1 MNHSRAASAVAQALL
16 TVISSQAHEGLKLPK
31 VVEAL
36 FVGRLLLAMQV
47 DQLHDSS
54 TEFHGVL
61 EYLLLSLHG
70 VICIFRVLVDL
81 IDVRHSKNSHGGRLR
96 FKSAQDGHALLC
108 LGVVAGISAQ
118 G

>member
-1 MNHSRAASAVAQALL
+1 M
-16 TVISSQAHEGLKLPK
+16 KLPK
-31 VVEAL
+31 VVKAL
-36 FVGRLLLAMQV
+36 FEDPLLLSMHV
-47 DQLHDSS
+47 DELHDSS

-81 IDVRHSKNSHGGRLR
+81 VNVSNCKNSHGGRLR
-96 FKSAQDGHALLC
+96 LESAQVGHALWC
-108 LGVVAGISAQ
+108 LGVVAGISTH